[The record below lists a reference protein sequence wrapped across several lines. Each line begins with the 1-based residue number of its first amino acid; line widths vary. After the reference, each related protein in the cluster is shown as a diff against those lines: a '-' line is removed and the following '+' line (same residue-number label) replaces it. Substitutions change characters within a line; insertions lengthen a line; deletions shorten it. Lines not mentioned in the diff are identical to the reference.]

1 MLTQIIDPEF
11 IYGAKT
17 QELVISFYHL
27 DVIPGFYALTKEDL
41 VLIDVYK
48 TIQLVIPIADWEE
61 KSGVKIADLIE
72 LGKVTVVDY
81 KEEGS
86 LLLEKDY
93 DIKSLKKFNQKISL

>member
-48 TIQLVIPIADWEE
+48 TLQLVIPIADW
-61 KSGVKIADLIE
+61 KKKKRVKIADLIE

-93 DIKSLKKFNQKISL
+93 NIKSLKKFNQKIS